1 MLIDGNTG
9 SHPMDIK
16 KGGSRPSTVGSE
28 EYFTDAVR
36 RYLETLSTEDVPI
49 TYGQLARALRMFAPG
64 SIRKVTGAL
73 EATMREDAATGR
85 PFIAALVVSRGS
97 LSQPGKGFF
106 DLARLLGR
114 GPDPGQSDA
123 DYYRQ
128 EIELLTEH

>member
-1 MLIDGNTG
+1 
-9 SHPMDIK
+9 MDIK

-128 EIELLTEH
+128 EIERLTEH